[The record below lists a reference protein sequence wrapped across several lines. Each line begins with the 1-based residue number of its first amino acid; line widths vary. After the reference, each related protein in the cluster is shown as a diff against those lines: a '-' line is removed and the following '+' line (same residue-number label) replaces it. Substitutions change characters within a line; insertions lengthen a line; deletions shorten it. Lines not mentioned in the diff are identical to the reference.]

1 MLPPITAT
9 AGCNY
14 SSDGGYYSHDFD
26 YGPTCMFYNHP
37 TIMLPPT
44 TATAVATTLPTEAIT
59 VVILATDPVLK
70 NR

>member
-26 YGPTCMFYNHP
+26 YGPGGE
-37 TIMLPPT
+37 
-44 TATAVATTLPTEAIT
+44 EALI
-59 VVILATDPVLK
+59 D
-70 NR
+70 